1 MIVFPESFAENEP
14 DDCLEAA
21 LAHEWAHIRNG
32 DLRWLAILRLLNVVL
47 FAQPLFWWLRR
58 AIRADQEVL
67 ADAAAAALHGDG
79 RLAYAETLV
88 GWARSSHRQN
98 PGALACAALALWE
111 RPSMLHRRV
120 CLLLDRDYRV
130 EQTTPRRWKLAAA
143 CLGLLAALLLSTVTL
158 RPSAATAQD
167 MKARSGEHGP
177 AQAAAQNGVDATE
190 RLEFAG
196 RVLDP
201 DGKPLAG
208 AKLHMVHLRAAA
220 KTPPVVRATTDSQ
233 GRFHFTIGRRD
244 FDDES
249 FKTVRQT
256 AQVVAI
262 REGFGLGWS
271 SSPAADGVDLRD
283 LTIRLTRDDVPI
295 LGTVV
300 DLQGRPVAGA
310 KIREQQ
316 ILETENG
323 DLSAWL
329 DVCKQT
335 NGGSQ
340 AVEQLYLKR
349 RLWPGG
355 SGLPAATTDA
365 QGRFTIRGVGR
376 ERLIR
381 LRVEAPVIT
390 TRNVGVLTRR
400 GDPIRVNRG
409 RGNETRLFELV
420 YGAQFSYA
428 AEPAKPV
435 IGTVKD
441 RDTGT
446 PLAGVRIAC
455 EQAGGFNFH
464 NNNAIETISDASGR
478 YRLDGLPQ
486 HIDSWLLAI
495 PARGLPYL
503 PAAIEVPKATS
514 LEPVTVDIG
523 LKRGIPI
530 EGRVTDQKTGKP
542 IRAHVAYRA
551 YRDNPSLA
559 EAPGFETVRIGYQG
573 ETEPDGAFRLFG
585 LPGRGMVAA
594 TQSLLQRGTC
604 GVDCR
609 RAPLS
614 NSYRSYP
621 IMGFGRSTLL
631 PTSIFPRCGV
641 DPPRSGAV
649 AGLVANGRVVG
660 PDGQPLAGARL
671 TREPWYDGG
680 IAG

>member
-1 MIVFPESFAENEP
+1 M
-14 DDCLEAA
+14 
-21 LAHEWAHIRNG
+21 
-32 DLRWLAILRLLNVVL
+32 
-47 FAQPLFWWLRR
+47 
-58 AIRADQEVL
+58 
-67 ADAAAAALHGDG
+67 
-79 RLAYAETLV
+79 
-88 GWARSSHRQN
+88 
-98 PGALACAALALWE
+98 
-111 RPSMLHRRV
+111 
-120 CLLLDRDYRV
+120 
-130 EQTTPRRWKLAAA
+130 
-143 CLGLLAALLLSTVTL
+143 
-158 RPSAATAQD
+158 
-167 MKARSGEHGP
+167 
-177 AQAAAQNGVDATE
+177 DATE

-201 DGKPLAG
+201 DGKLLAG

-249 FKTVRQT
+249 FKTARQT

-486 HIDSWLLAI
+486 HVDSWLLAI

-523 LKRGIPI
+523 LKRGSRSKVGSRIKRQVSPSGPTWHTGHI
-530 EGRVTDQKTGKP
+530 ETTPALPRPPASRRSESGIKAK
-542 IRAHVAYRA
+542 
-551 YRDNPSLA
+551 PSLMA
-559 EAPGFETVRIGYQG
+559 LSGYSAFPDEAWWRRVAIPVTEGYLRG
-573 ETEPDGAFRLFG
+573 VG
-585 LPGRGMVAA
+585 LPQGTTLEQLPVVPNYGLWSLNTLADVDLPRGAA
-594 TQSLLQRGTC
+594 SIHRDLCWWRDWSRTEESWDRTANLWPARGSRENPGT
-604 GVDCR
+604 
-609 RAPLS
+609 
-614 NSYRSYP
+614 
-621 IMGFGRSTLL
+621 T
-631 PTSIFPRCGV
+631 
-641 DPPRSGAV
+641 AV
-649 AGLVANGRVVG
+649 SRG
-660 PDGQPLAGARL
+660 
-671 TREPWYDGG
+671 
-680 IAG
+680 